1 MTMVLLAV
9 LAAAVH
15 AAPALVPSRVLP
27 LPGYAATTAEL
38 AAAET
43 RRPARPGES
52 AFPSA
57 SRLYG
62 ETGDPLETLAVGDED
77 LRDAVASPPGAAALQ
92 AGLRSPRPDVRLAAV
107 RAAARPRGV
116 EAVPHLAG
124 AMLRLDQPVQVRAA
138 AALALG
144 RIGDGIAVRALA
156 EALHDP
162 SPEVRYSAAL
172 SLGRFTADGVAT
184 RLERVLRADPDWKP
198 RYAAAIALGRSRKA
212 FAAAPLAEALT
223 GDPAWQVRVQA
234 ARSLQDLATEHAL
247 TALVAGLMDA
257 DPSVR
262 AASGQALLE
271 AGGADERR
279 AVLDHLAAE
288 TDPSAR
294 DLLARAARRA
304 LVR

>member
-1 MTMVLLAV
+1 M
-9 LAAAVH
+9 
-15 AAPALVPSRVLP
+15 
-27 LPGYAATTAEL
+27 
-38 AAAET
+38 
-43 RRPARPGES
+43 
-52 AFPSA
+52 
-57 SRLYG
+57 
-62 ETGDPLETLAVGDED
+62 
-77 LRDAVASPPGAAALQ
+77 
-92 AGLRSPRPDVRLAAV
+92 RLAAV

-144 RIGDGIAVRALA
+144 RIGDGIAVKALA

-162 SPEVRYSAAL
+162 SPEVRYSVAL

-198 RYAAAIALGRSRKA
+198 RYAAAIALGRTRKP
-212 FAAAPLAEALT
+212 FAASALADALT
-223 GDPAWQVRVQA
+223 GDPAWQVRQQA
-234 ARSLQDLATEHAL
+234 ARSLQELGTAHAL
-247 TALVAGLMDA
+247 TALVEGLMDA

-271 AGGADERR
+271 SGGPDERR
-279 AVLDHLAAE
+279 SVLDHLRAE
-288 TDPSAR
+288 PDPAVR
-294 DLLARAARRA
+294 GLLSRAARRA